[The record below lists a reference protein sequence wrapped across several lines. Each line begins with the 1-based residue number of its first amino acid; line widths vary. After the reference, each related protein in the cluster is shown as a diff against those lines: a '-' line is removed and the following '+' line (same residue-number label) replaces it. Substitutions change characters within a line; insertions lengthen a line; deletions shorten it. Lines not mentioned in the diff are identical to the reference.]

1 MAGMDEAN
9 QYRSLLQG
17 RLIMK
22 HPCVYILANKP
33 WGTLYVGVTS
43 NLPARIFQHK
53 NKLANGFSAR
63 YSLNRLVYF
72 ELFEDMYT
80 AIAREKQ
87 LKAGPRRKKT
97 ALITKSNPQWLD
109 LYNTILA

>member
-1 MAGMDEAN
+1 MEGIDELD
-9 QYRSLLQG
+9 QHYGPLQG

-22 HPCVYILANKP
+22 HPCVYILSNRP
-33 WGTLYVGVTS
+33 WGTLYIGVTS

-53 NKLANGFSAR
+53 NKSTNGFSAR
-63 YSLNRLVYF
+63 YSLDLLVYF
-72 ELFEDMYT
+72 ELFEEIET

-87 LKAGPRRKKT
+87 LKAGSRRKKT

-109 LYNTILA
+109 LYETILT